1 MAEITNIN
9 IGVQIPEPRRNEPA
23 QPAVTEQTR
32 LTSDTAPLSQQS
44 EAATTSVNFDEE
56 QGSPLEQ
63 VARAIEDIIPE
74 DSNTRLRID
83 RDEET
88 GRFIYKNID
97 TESGEVVSQFPLES
111 ILDIVS
117 QFRDLEGL
125 ILDNEA

>member
-9 IGVQIPEPRRNEPA
+9 IGVQIPEPRRNEPV
-23 QPAVTEQTR
+23 QSPATEQTR
-32 LTSDTAPLSQQS
+32 LTSDTAPSSQQND
-44 EAATTSVNFDEE
+44 AANSAVDFDEE

-74 DSNTRLRID
+74 DPNTRLRID

-88 GRFIYKNID
+88 GRFIYQNID
-97 TESGEVVSQFPLES
+97 TESGEVISQFPLES